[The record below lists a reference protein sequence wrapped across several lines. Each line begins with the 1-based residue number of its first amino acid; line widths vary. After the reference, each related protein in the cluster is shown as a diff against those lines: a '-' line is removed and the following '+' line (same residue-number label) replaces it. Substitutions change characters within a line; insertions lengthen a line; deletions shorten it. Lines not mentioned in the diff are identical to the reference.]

1 MLDILEHR
9 SQEMEQ
15 KYQIMKNDLEESK
28 NKVARLTCQEA
39 ALVQQNA
46 RTCMQ
51 LSAEEK
57 IRYAWFF
64 IGYQV

>member
-1 MLDILEHR
+1 MFVW
-9 SQEMEQ
+9 
-15 KYQIMKNDLEESK
+15 IMKNDLEESK
-28 NKVARLTCQEA
+28 NKVARLTRQEA

-64 IGYQV
+64 IDIKCRCQMNYIQEGI